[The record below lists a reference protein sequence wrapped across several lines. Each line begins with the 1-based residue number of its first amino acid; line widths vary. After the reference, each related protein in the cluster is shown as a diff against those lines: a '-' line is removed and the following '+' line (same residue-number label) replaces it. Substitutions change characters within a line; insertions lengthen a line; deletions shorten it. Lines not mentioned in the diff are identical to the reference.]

1 MARRYRQE
9 ESIRWQPFP
18 GVTFHGDRVTSPLI
32 PEAEGVLLD
41 DILHFTADG
50 QFSLVGRRGRVV
62 KIEDK
67 RISLDDIER
76 RLLALDGIRE
86 AAALTVTRGG
96 RQGIGVLLVLNEA
109 VRQQHEQSKK
119 RRSSPGVA
127 PFAPGLNRLPC
138 RATGGSLMKFRSTA

>member
-1 MARRYRQE
+1 STETGVMAWRYRQE
-9 ESIRWQPFP
+9 ESTRWQPFP
-18 GVTFHGDRVTSPLI
+18 GVTFHGDRVISPLI

-50 QFSLVGRRGRVV
+50 QFSLVGRHGRVV

-96 RQGIGVLLVLNEA
+96 RQGIG
-109 VRQQHEQSKK
+109 
-119 RRSSPGVA
+119 
-127 PFAPGLNRLPC
+127 
-138 RATGGSLMKFRSTA
+138 

>member
-1 MARRYRQE
+1 M
-9 ESIRWQPFP
+9 
-18 GVTFHGDRVTSPLI
+18 
-32 PEAEGVLLD
+32 LD

-109 VRQQHEQSKK
+109 VRQQHEQGKSAGA
-119 RRSSPGVA
+119 RGDA
-127 PFAPGLNRLPC
+127 PFASEPVAVPRYWRIVDEIPVNSMNKRV
-138 RATGGSLMKFRSTA
+138 TAQLQELFHEDP

>member
-1 MARRYRQE
+1 M
-9 ESIRWQPFP
+9 
-18 GVTFHGDRVTSPLI
+18 TFHGDRVTSPLI

-119 RRSSPGVA
+119 AQELAWLEPVA
-127 PFAPGLNRLPC
+127 VPRYWRIVDEIPVNSMNKRV
-138 RATGGSLMKFRSTA
+138 TAQLQELFHENP